1 MIKNLKSGQVLAA
14 TAEGIRTIG
23 PAEDATK
30 GDRTRSRILDQA
42 AQLASEGGL
51 GALTLGPLA
60 ERLGMSK
67 SGLFAHFRSKEALQ
81 VEVLERAAE
90 RFTEQVIN
98 SVRSEPD
105 RSKRLAIF
113 FNNWL
118 DWIEDPAVSGGR
130 GGCPILASYFEFDDV
145 PGPVRETAARQY
157 AQFYGFIQ
165 RLVAKALPGA
175 HEEATCAA
183 IDGLAFSHLLRIRL
197 MREPNAR
204 DNTMRAFEALIA
216 NPPKKEPV

>member
-1 MIKNLKSGQVLAA
+1 MIRSTTA
-14 TAEGIRTIG
+14 TADQAGFPDEGS
-23 PAEDATK
+23 K

-42 AQLASEGGL
+42 AALASEGGL

-60 ERLGMSK
+60 DRLGMSK

-98 SVRSEPD
+98 PVRNEPD
-105 RSKRLAIF
+105 RAKRLGIF

-118 DWIEDPAVSGGR
+118 DWIEDPGLSGGR

-165 RLVAKALPGA
+165 RLVAAALPGA
-175 HEEATCAA
+175 HEAAMCAA
-183 IDGLAFSHLLRIRL
+183 IDGLAFSHLLRVRL
-197 MREPNAR
+197 VREENVR
-204 DNTMRAFEALIA
+204 DHTMRAFNALVA
-216 NPPKKEPV
+216 NPPQKEPA